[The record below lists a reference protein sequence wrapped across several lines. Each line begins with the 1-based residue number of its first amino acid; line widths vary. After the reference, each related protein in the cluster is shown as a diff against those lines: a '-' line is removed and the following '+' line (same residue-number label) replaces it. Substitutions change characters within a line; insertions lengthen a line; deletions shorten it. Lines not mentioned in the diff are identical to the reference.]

1 MPAVIQANIARY
13 RDMLETCTDE
23 MERQQLQKL
32 IEELIGKLQQLGS
45 SAPPWRPPPTFQ
57 ASLQRQPQPN
67 AGREA

>member
-23 MERQQLQKL
+23 MQRQQLQKL
-32 IEELIGKLQQLGS
+32 IAEMIDKLQQLGS
-45 SAPPWRPPPTFQ
+45 SAPLWHPPPTFEC
-57 ASLQRQPQPN
+57 SLQRKPH